1 MFFAAIGYTTCLVYL
16 EAPLSTLFLH
26 NLDDAIVFAGI
37 ISFVVALPD
46 FNRFIYN
53 LLQGTFYSKKA
64 IIVALFAILYLQL
77 ILLPLNFMFYAPVM
91 YMFSMI
97 LVYVIHVTS
106 QQKQISV
113 DFLTGMNNR
122 NSLMKYLERLFVKR
136 SELDGSFKL
145 LVITIDNFKNLNNNY
160 GHDEGDKM
168 LIKVADILK
177 QSAPTTGLFL
187 CRFMRDQFVA
197 VMHETPE
204 FGVTDYIDRLNK
216 NAEGFNN
223 VRDVNFEL
231 SLSVGY
237 VAYSHDLKDIDSFI
251 SEAEEN
257 LYRQQELKRINR
269 LKEQTLSF

>member
-1 MFFAAIGYTTCLVYL
+1 M
-16 EAPLSTLFLH
+16 FLH